1 MSPISAWI
9 HLRHSVP
16 TFTFRTGSKLVSLV
30 SSLAPSASFLG
41 RAVNE
46 HDLIG
51 TLRSHKVAAEKTS
64 LKSEFTLFQSSSWL
78 FLPTFFVKCRRTLP
92 RTVSNMSLERE
103 IIRFHHLLLC
113 TKKCDT
119 RAKLLFCLLNL
130 LFFFLTF
137 ALPSRRPILRRLVQ
151 TYPDIFERGDFF
163 LRFQNNTHPHVAYSN
178 RFRPS
183 TQKRKNDGK
192 TIASLIEHASC

>member
-9 HLRHSVP
+9 HLRRSVP
-16 TFTFRTGSKLVSLV
+16 TFTFRTGSKLVSVV
-30 SSLAPSASFLG
+30 SSLAPSVSFLG

-92 RTVSNMSLERE
+92 RTVSNVSLERE

-113 TKKCDT
+113 TKKCDA

-130 LFFFLTF
+130 LFFFWRSRCRRVARSYA
-137 ALPSRRPILRRLVQ
+137 ALSRRIRIFLNAEIFFSVFKIIPIHTWRIR
-151 TYPDIFERGDFF
+151 IAFAR
-163 LRFQNNTHPHVAYSN
+163 PHKNAK
-178 RFRPS
+178 
-183 TQKRKNDGK
+183 TMEKR
-192 TIASLIEHASC
+192 